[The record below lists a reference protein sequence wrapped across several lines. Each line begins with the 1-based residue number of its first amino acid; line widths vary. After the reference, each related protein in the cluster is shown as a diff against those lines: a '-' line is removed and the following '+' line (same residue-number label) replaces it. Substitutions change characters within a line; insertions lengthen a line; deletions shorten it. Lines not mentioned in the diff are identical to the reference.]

1 MNRKIVRVLGKRGRI
16 TIPYEI
22 RVRNKIGYNDI
33 LSFEEKDANTIILRR
48 EKLCGG
54 CTPECFDEVSGV
66 SIEDFIDSLT
76 PEQQRKATI
85 YLNLLWAQKEGLNKG
100 SVVNASA
107 NLSN

>member
-33 LSFEEKDANTIILRR
+33 LSFEEKDANTIIVRK
-48 EKLCGG
+48 EELCGG
-54 CTPECFDEVSGV
+54 CTPQCFDEASDI

-85 YLNLLWAQKEGLNKG
+85 YLNLLWAKKEGAK
-100 SVVNASA
+100 VNG
-107 NLSN
+107 

>member
-33 LSFEEKDANTIILRR
+33 LSFEEKDKNTIIVRK

-54 CTPECFDEVSGV
+54 CTPECFDEENSIP
-66 SIEDFIDSLT
+66 IEDFIPL
-76 PEQQRKATI
+76 QRCSGYRLRPYARHG
-85 YLNLLWAQKEGLNKG
+85 YRERHD
-100 SVVNASA
+100 
-107 NLSN
+107 

>member
-33 LSFEEKDANTIILRR
+33 LSFEEQDKNTIIVRK

-54 CTPECFDEVSGV
+54 CTPDCIDESHDL
-66 SIEDFIDSLT
+66 SIKDFLDSLT
-76 PEQQRKATI
+76 PAQQREATI
-85 YLNLLWAQKEGLNKG
+85 YLNLLWAQKEGVTQNG
-100 SVVNASA
+100 
-107 NLSN
+107 

>member
-1 MNRKIVRVLGKRGRI
+1 MNKKIVRVLGKRGRI

-33 LSFEEKDANTIILRR
+33 LSFEEKDANTIIIHK

-54 CTPECFDEVSGV
+54 CTPECFDEANNISV
-66 SIEDFIDSLT
+66 EDFLDSLT

-85 YLNLLWAQKEGLNKG
+85 YLNLLWAKRIEVSG
-100 SVVNASA
+100 NASP

>member
-33 LSFEEKDANTIILRR
+33 LSFEENDANTIIVRR

-54 CTPECFDEVSGV
+54 CTPECFDEVNDI
-66 SIEDFIDSLT
+66 SIEDFLDSLT
-76 PEQQRKATI
+76 PEQQHKATI
-85 YLNLLWAQKEGLNKG
+85 YLNLLWAKKEGAR
-100 SVVNASA
+100 VNG
-107 NLSN
+107 

>member
-33 LSFEEKDANTIILRR
+33 LSFEEKDANTIIVRR

-54 CTPECFDEVSGV
+54 CTSKCFDEVNDI
-66 SIEDFIDSLT
+66 SIEDFLDSLT

-85 YLNLLWAQKEGLNKG
+85 YLNLLWAKKEGAR
-100 SVVNASA
+100 VNG
-107 NLSN
+107 

>member
-33 LSFEEKDANTIILRR
+33 LSFEEKDANTIIVRK

-54 CTPECFDEVSGV
+54 CTPQCFNEASDI
-66 SIEDFIDSLT
+66 SIEDFIDSLS

-85 YLNLLWAQKEGLNKG
+85 YLNLLWAKKEGAK
-100 SVVNASA
+100 VNG
-107 NLSN
+107 

>member
-1 MNRKIVRVLGKRGRI
+1 MSRKIVRVLGKRGRI

-33 LSFEEKDANTIILRR
+33 LSFEEKDVNTIIVRK

-54 CTPECFDEVSGV
+54 YTPECFDETNDI
-66 SIEDFIDSLT
+66 SIEDFLDSLT

-85 YLNLLWAQKEGLNKG
+85 YLNLLWAKKEGAK
-100 SVVNASA
+100 VNG
-107 NLSN
+107 